1 MGRGRPWSLRKS
13 PQALHKTEPA
23 SSRRQS
29 GVVDVWQFWQ
39 TGGVPPA
46 IPGVGAAP
54 KFMMALLEKDL
65 CCDGDA
71 DAALANADSPGKDRL
86 YLFCG

>member
-1 MGRGRPWSLRKS
+1 
-13 PQALHKTEPA
+13 
-23 SSRRQS
+23 
-29 GVVDVWQFWQ
+29 
-39 TGGVPPA
+39 VPPA

-54 KFMMALLEKDL
+54 KFMMALLENDLSTSQRYVLMIELAQAYL

-86 YLFCG
+86 YLL

>member
-1 MGRGRPWSLRKS
+1 
-13 PQALHKTEPA
+13 
-23 SSRRQS
+23 
-29 GVVDVWQFWQ
+29 
-39 TGGVPPA
+39 
-46 IPGVGAAP
+46 
-54 KFMMALLEKDL
+54 MMALLEKDLSDGALLALDPLADLATPYL